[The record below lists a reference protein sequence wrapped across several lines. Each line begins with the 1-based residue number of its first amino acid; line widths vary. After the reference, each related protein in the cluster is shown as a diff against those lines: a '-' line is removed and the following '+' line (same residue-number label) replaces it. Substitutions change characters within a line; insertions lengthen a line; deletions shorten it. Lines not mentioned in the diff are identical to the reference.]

1 MSEPLV
7 SVILIGYNDAARIS
21 RAIDSVRSQTL
32 HSIEIIVVDD
42 ASTDATSQI
51 VTAVAEQDARIRYVQ
66 RTENSGGCSA
76 PRNDGLALARA
87 PWVMF
92 CDSDDELDIHACANL
107 LSAAEEW
114 GAELVCGTA
123 VRHDVGKDRDKVWRP
138 DLHRV
143 DRVVTSLDEE
153 PDLLYDTIS
162 VNKIYSRNFL
172 AQHSIMFPPGLLFE
186 DQVFTLQCFL
196 AARRIGILQTCVYIW
211 NVDRKAE
218 DVSITQGRM
227 QQRNVVDRVEI
238 NRRMDGLLAAS
249 SDELRLAKAVKFLR
263 HEGYLYLSTIG
274 EHPDADSANA
284 LAGVFRDYV
293 SGVDIR
299 AFEHVRPALRVAF
312 YGLLTSDMDL
322 LRSAMR
328 WERWASVVDTVV
340 VADDERQFWRM
351 PAARTADDLVMERPP
366 SWWLDVTHLQL
377 LDMPFSTR
385 RYFHEFT
392 ELSTKGSRIST
403 TIETTDY
410 AGDLPADVSA
420 QLVWSDRGGAV
431 IASLPLDSVTEHASG
446 RRVWRGAGAPSV
458 HIRRA
463 LMRSDKG
470 SVGVRIAY
478 GNQVN
483 VTAIRSIGAGVNGTF
498 VAFPSIAFADRP
510 AGAEFYAGER
520 ASVNWRPA
528 GMAGGPVA
536 WSRRLGNAARR
547 RLGGPSSVV
556 VDARGALL
564 PGEFDLPEHRP
575 VIAYLPVA
583 SAGGPRPWPLD
594 LTAWDEAL
602 AEQCYLLAGGDID
615 ESVPTRLWGSIR
627 DARAMSLAT
636 VMQKAQLV
644 ITDDP
649 ALIDTTG
656 PSLVFRPDEG
666 ARRYLLPPLPAG
678 YPVIEHTKDLVAA
691 VCEALE
697 VKVPR

>member
-21 RAIDSVRSQTL
+21 RAIDSVRGQTL

-51 VTAVAEQDARIRYVQ
+51 VTAVAEQDPRIRYVQ
-66 RTENSGGCSA
+66 RAENSGGCSA
-76 PRNDGLALARA
+76 PRNDGLAIAGA

-107 LSAAEEW
+107 LNAAEQW
-114 GAELVCGTA
+114 GADLVCGTA

-138 DLHRV
+138 DLHRI
-143 DRVVTSLDEE
+143 DRVVASLDEE

-162 VNKIYSRNFL
+162 VNKIYSRDFL
-172 AQHSIMFPPGLLFE
+172 VRHSSTFPPGLLFE
-186 DQVFTLQCFL
+186 DQVFTLRCFL
-196 AARRIGILQTCVYIW
+196 AAERIGILQTCVYIW
-211 NVDRKAE
+211 NVDRKADE
-218 DVSITQGRM
+218 ASITQGRM

-238 NRRMDGLLAAS
+238 NRQMDALLSGS
-249 SDELRLAKAVKFLR
+249 SDELQLAKAVKFLR

-274 EHPDADSANA
+274 EHPDAAAAQA
-284 LAGVFRDYV
+284 LAGVFREYV
-293 SGVDIR
+293 SGIDIR

-312 YGLLTSDMDL
+312 YGLLTSDMEL
-322 LRSAMR
+322 LRVAMR

-340 VADDERQFWRM
+340 VVDGEREYWQASADQWANDSALGK
-351 PAARTADDLVMERPP
+351 PA
-366 SWWLDVTHLQL
+366 SWWLDITHLQL

-392 ELSTKGSRIST
+392 EFSTKGSRIST
-403 TIETTDY
+403 TIETTDF

-431 IASLPLDSVTEHASG
+431 IASLPLHRAGESASG
-446 RRVWRGAGAPSV
+446 RRVWRGAGSPSV

-470 SVGVRIAY
+470 SVGVRIAR
-478 GNQVN
+478 GNEVN
-483 VTAIRSIGAGVNGTF
+483 VTAIRSVGAGVDGTF

-520 ASVNWRPA
+520 SSVNWRPA

-547 RLGGPSSVV
+547 RVGGPPATLI
-556 VDARGALL
+556 DIGGALL
-564 PGEFDLPEHRP
+564 PGDFDLPARRP
-575 VIAYLPVA
+575 LVAYLPVA
-583 SAGGPRPWPLD
+583 SAGGPRAWPLN

-602 AEQCYLLAGGDID
+602 AETCYLLAGGDIQ
-615 ESVPTRLWGSIR
+615 ESIPTRLWGSIR
-627 DARAMSLAT
+627 DTRAVPLAT
-636 VMQKAQLV
+636 ILDRAQLV

-649 ALIDTTG
+649 ALIDTAG
-656 PSLVFRPDEG
+656 QSLVFRPDEG
-666 ARRYLLPPLPAG
+666 AARYLLPPLPAG
-678 YPVIEHTKDLVAA
+678 YPVIESTGSLVAA
-691 VCEALE
+691 VRDALDE
-697 VKVPR
+697 KAPR

>member
-21 RAIDSVRSQTL
+21 RAIDSVRGQTL

-51 VTAVAEQDARIRYVQ
+51 VTAVAEQDPRIRYVQ

-107 LSAAEEW
+107 LNAAEQW
-114 GAELVCGTA
+114 GADLVCGTA

-138 DLHRV
+138 DLHRI
-143 DRVVTSLDEE
+143 DRVVASLDEE

-162 VNKIYSRNFL
+162 VNKIYSRDFL
-172 AQHSIMFPPGLLFE
+172 VRHSITFPPGLLFE
-186 DQVFTLQCFL
+186 DQVFTLRCFL
-196 AARRIGILQTCVYIW
+196 AAERIGILQTCVYIW
-211 NVDRKAE
+211 NVDRKADE
-218 DVSITQGRM
+218 ASITQGRM

-238 NRRMDGLLAAS
+238 NRQMDALLSGAS
-249 SDELRLAKAVKFLR
+249 EELQLAKAVKFLR

-274 EHPDADSANA
+274 EHPDAAAAQA

-293 SGVDIR
+293 SGIDIR

-312 YGLLTSDMDL
+312 FGLLTSDMEL
-322 LRSAMR
+322 LRVAMR

-340 VADDERQFWRM
+340 VVDGEREYWQASADQWANDSALGK
-351 PAARTADDLVMERPP
+351 PA
-366 SWWLDVTHLQL
+366 SWWLDITHLQL

-392 ELSTKGSRIST
+392 EFSTKGSRIST
-403 TIETTDY
+403 TIETTDF

-431 IASLPLDSVTEHASG
+431 IASLPLHRAGESASG
-446 RRVWRGAGAPSV
+446 RRVWRGAGSPSV

-463 LMRSDKG
+463 LMRSDRG
-470 SVGVRIAY
+470 SVGVRIAR
-478 GNQVN
+478 GNEVN
-483 VTAIRSIGAGVNGTF
+483 VTAIRSVGAGVDGTF

-547 RLGGPSSVV
+547 RAGGPSSVLA
-556 VDARGALL
+556 DARGALL
-564 PGEFDLPEHRP
+564 PGDFDLPRRRP

-583 SAGGPRPWPLD
+583 SAAGPRPWPLD
-594 LTAWDEAL
+594 LTAWDAAL
-602 AEQCYLLAGGDID
+602 ADHCYLLAGGAIE

-627 DARAMSLAT
+627 DVRAVSLAT
-636 VMQKAQLV
+636 IMEHAQVL

-649 ALIDTTG
+649 ALIDTAG
-656 PSLVFRPDEG
+656 PSIVFRPDDG

-678 YPVIEHTKDLVAA
+678 YPVIEHTRDVVTA
-691 VCEALE
+691 VREAL
-697 VKVPR
+697 KAMAPR